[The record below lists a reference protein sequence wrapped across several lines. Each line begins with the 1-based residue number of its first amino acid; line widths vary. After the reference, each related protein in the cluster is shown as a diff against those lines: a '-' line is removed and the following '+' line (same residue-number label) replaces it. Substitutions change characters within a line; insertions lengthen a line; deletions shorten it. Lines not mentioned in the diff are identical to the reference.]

1 MTHHRTFRI
10 GDRVLIGDTI
20 TATLTANIP
29 SRPGYWMVTL
39 DDGDERVVSETWM
52 ARTLRVVS

>member
-1 MTHHRTFRI
+1 MTQHRAFRI

-20 TATLTANIP
+20 AATLTAGIP
-29 SRPGYWMVTL
+29 GKPGYWIVTL

-52 ARTLRVVS
+52 ARTLKVVS